1 MTSLADIIRENRPK
15 LSASSVSTYASI
27 IRNIMKKLDTTDNDV
42 FTSKPETVIKHL
54 ADIDPKLRKTS
65 LAAIIVFTEKSASK
79 ETIKKYRDLMISDVN
94 SAKKEEANQEKTET
108 QKENWIP
115 YEDIM
120 TLYNSMEEDIKPFLR
135 SKPKTSAIMQHVQ
148 DFVILSCMVLI
159 PPRRLMDWTEMKIR
173 NINEDEDNY
182 IKKNKFYFNKYKTS
196 KFYGTQNVDIPKK
209 LKTILN
215 KWIEFNDNDYLF
227 IDSNNNKLT
236 STKLNQR
243 LNRIFDKK
251 VSVNMLRHI
260 YISDKVLKDVPKLN
274 ELQEVAKDMGHNV
287 AEQML
292 YKKF

>member
-1 MTSLADIIRENRPK
+1 MTSLADIIRDNRPK
-15 LSASSVSTYASI
+15 LSPSSVSTYASI

-94 SAKKEEANQEKTET
+94 TAKKEEANQEKTEN

-115 YEDIM
+115 YDDIM

-135 SKPKTSAIMQHVQ
+135 NKPKTSAIMQHVQ

-209 LKTILN
+209 LKAILN

-243 LNRIFDKK
+243 LCRIFDKK

-260 YISDKVLKDVPKLN
+260 YISDKVLKDIPKLN

-287 AEQML
+287 TEQML